1 MKQLISFLLLGFLL
15 ACEDPVQVKLDE
27 GATLLVVDA
36 FINNTATTQRIRL
49 SFSSP
54 FFSDQKNTPVL
65 NAQVLIRNEKTG
77 AVVPFIMQTQGEY
90 TYTRDAT
97 QPFGDLNALY
107 SLEITHNSNLY
118 KAQAVLRRSAGIDSV
133 NFEVI
138 PPSFS
143 QPTLTTKR
151 YACRLWAKDSTG
163 LLNDYYWIKTR
174 RNDTLFQDVSDINL
188 SIDGTNGEVP
198 LAFGPPNAFTPPSVF
213 LAFKTYYPKDRCH
226 VEIHSIS
233 KDCYLFLLQAR
244 NQISN
249 GGLFAQTPENVRTN
263 IITPKTTNLK
273 AVGWFNMAAVTTS
286 SIQIP

>member
-1 MKQLISFLLLGFLL
+1 MKHLISILLFGFLL

-36 FINNTATTQRIRL
+36 FINNTSAIQSIRL
-49 SFSSP
+49 NFSSP

-77 AVVPFIMQTQGEY
+77 DVVPFKMQTQGVYSY
-90 TYTRDAT
+90 TPDAT
-97 QPFGDLNALY
+97 QAFGDLNTLY
-107 SLEITHNSNLY
+107 SLEITHNSNVY
-118 KAQAVLRRSAGIDSV
+118 KAQSILRRSAGIDSIS
-133 NFEVI
+133 FDVI

-151 YACRLWAKDSTG
+151 FACRLWANDSTG
-163 LLNDYYWIKTR
+163 FINDYYWIKTR
-174 RNDTLFQDVSDINL
+174 RNDTLFQDVSDLNL

-198 LAFGPPNAFTPPSVF
+198 LTYGPPNAFTPPSVF
-213 LAFKTYYPKDRCH
+213 LAFKTYYPKDRCS

-273 AVGWFNMAAVTTS
+273 AVGWFNIAAITTS